1 MRRGR
6 IELGACLDL
15 DQPQPRA
22 GEQLVPLARGWARLK
37 PSHQLP
43 QLHHP
48 FVLWKHLVPKLAV
61 EARIRRF
68 VGRPSRGLKR
78 ARASRKFWS

>member
-1 MRRGR
+1 MAVPGKRWMRRGR
-6 IELGACLDL
+6 TELVACLDL

-22 GEQLVPLARGWARLK
+22 GEQLVPLARGRARLK

-43 QLHHP
+43 QLHHS

-61 EARIRRF
+61 
-68 VGRPSRGLKR
+68 RPGSGG
-78 ARASRKFWS
+78 SSSGPQGV